1 MILSANLKP
10 IFKTIAAS
18 IAAIFLWQQISWA
31 ADLIDITLQT
41 LNSEQSHTFGPAY
54 LQDQQA
60 SHEALIDLNQNIEN
74 FAFDPN
80 SRTVATSDETS
91 MTDEPLP
98 LKGPQGGFSG
108 EPMPYAPQS
117 EQVLLND
124 GASSFTTSKGDIV
137 YYQGSAITS
146 IRKKDGTVI
155 GNITLDAGNNL
166 IEADIRYPDSTLQ
179 LIREARTA
187 SITTPEG
194 SVFSY
199 NAEGLVESVTYPDG
213 ASAAYSY
220 IKDVDGSV
228 LETIV
233 TDADKYS
240 HYDAEGRLIKVTFT
254 DGRLITYD
262 SGILLNIT
270 EPDGTLYS
278 YKNTPI

>member
-1 MILSANLKP
+1 MTWPKKVRIIYKA
-10 IFKTIAAS
+10 IAGLMACV
-18 IAAIFLWQQISWA
+18 FLWQQISWA
-31 ADLIDITLQT
+31 GDFLDSSLDR
-41 LNSEQSHTFGPAY
+41 LNTEQSQTFAPQY
-54 LQDQQA
+54 IQYQQA

-74 FAFDPN
+74 FVFDPN
-80 SRTVATSDETS
+80 SGTVATIDETS

-137 YYQGSAITS
+137 YYRGSTITS

-179 LIREARTA
+179 LIREGRVE

-194 SVFSY
+194 SVFSF
-199 NAEGLVESVTYPDG
+199 NA
-213 ASAAYSY
+213 
-220 IKDVDGSV
+220 
-228 LETIV
+228 
-233 TDADKYS
+233 
-240 HYDAEGRLIKVTFT
+240 
-254 DGRLITYD
+254 
-262 SGILLNIT
+262 
-270 EPDGTLYS
+270 
-278 YKNTPI
+278 